1 MYFNLLKVDEFNV
14 LFNYKSKY
22 NYKKIA
28 RKLALFLKTH
38 NKVDGIYYDYDF
50 VNNKVSSTLSM
61 ASFYPFKFNLFNC
74 KRNYNKLFKR
84 LVHEY
89 GLSSTE
95 KEEEGCNYQWGYPNM
110 WPPLILIAF
119 DGAININNEKK
130 ATELALIYTKT
141 VEKEF
146 AKTNKLWEK
155 YDVNIGSRSILNE
168 YSETEMLGWTAGC
181 YNVLYDYLKEKNN
194 EKDNK

>member
-1 MYFNLLKVDEFNV
+1 
-14 LFNYKSKY
+14 
-22 NYKKIA
+22 
-28 RKLALFLKTH
+28 
-38 NKVDGIYYDYDF
+38 
-50 VNNKVSSTLSM
+50 
-61 ASFYPFKFNLFNC
+61 
-74 KRNYNKLFKR
+74 
-84 LVHEY
+84 
-89 GLSSTE
+89 
-95 KEEEGCNYQWGYPNM
+95 M

-119 DGAININNEKK
+119 DGAIKINNEKK

-194 EKDNK
+194 EKDN

>member
-1 MYFNLLKVDEFNV
+1 
-14 LFNYKSKY
+14 
-22 NYKKIA
+22 
-28 RKLALFLKTH
+28 
-38 NKVDGIYYDYDF
+38 
-50 VNNKVSSTLSM
+50 
-61 ASFYPFKFNLFNC
+61 
-74 KRNYNKLFKR
+74 
-84 LVHEY
+84 
-89 GLSSTE
+89 
-95 KEEEGCNYQWGYPNM
+95 M
-110 WPPLILIAF
+110 WLPLILVAF

-194 EKDNK
+194 EKDN